1 MMTDSDAGPDVRSD
15 THDVLRR
22 EIAEVHAVASRT
34 SNAVSTLASSLKDVV
49 VRQERLE
56 RGLNLSS
63 FVAYIIFTALLAGGF
78 FLLYRSRAGQLVG
91 ERDAA
96 VRGRD
101 EALADAQAAR
111 KEVAARDQAARKAY
125 DFWQLVATGKR
136 ADAIARYPE
145 MVGEK
150 LTPTEE
156 QVFKDAVAKAR
167 AELVDQG
174 FAAGVE
180 AFKGEQWK
188 RVAVEMK
195 KAMSFEDDGPRA
207 AQMRYYYGVALVK
220 QGDYQEAARQ
230 LDLAL
235 GGGAERTVGGD
246 ARFFLAAA
254 LEMLKQPDR
263 ARAEYLRFADAHP
276 QSALAWPARR
286 KAAEITQRYSSG
298 KPTNQP

>member
-1 MMTDSDAGPDVRSD
+1 MADTDAPSDIPSGGTSDV
-15 THDVLRR
+15 VRR

-49 VRQERLE
+49 VRQEKLE

-78 FLLYRSRAGQLVG
+78 FLLYRSRAGQLVA

-101 EALADAQAAR
+101 EALAEAQAAR
-111 KEVAARDQAARKAY
+111 KEVAARETAARKAY
-125 DFWQLVATGKR
+125 DFWQLVTTGKR
-136 ADAIARYPE
+136 TDAIARYPE

-180 AFKGEQWK
+180 AFKAEQWK
-188 RVAVEMK
+188 RVAGEMK
-195 KAMSFEDDGPRA
+195 KAMSFEDEGPRA

-246 ARFFLAAA
+246 ARFHLATA

-276 QSALAWPARR
+276 QNALAWPARR
-286 KAAEITQRYSSG
+286 KANEITQRYSSG

>member
-1 MMTDSDAGPDVRSD
+1 MADGDAPSDIPSGGTGDV
-15 THDVLRR
+15 VRR

-49 VRQERLE
+49 VRQEKLE

-78 FLLYRSRAGQLVG
+78 FLLYRSRAGQLVS

-101 EALADAQAAR
+101 EALAEAQAAR
-111 KEVAARDQAARKAY
+111 REVATRDQAARKAY
-125 DFWQLVATGKR
+125 DFWQLVVAGKR
-136 ADAIARYPE
+136 NDAIARYPE

-174 FAAGVE
+174 FASGVE
-180 AFKGEQWK
+180 AFKAEQWK
-188 RVAVEMK
+188 RAAGEMK
-195 KAMSFEDDGPRA
+195 KALSFEDDGPRA

-246 ARFFLAAA
+246 ARFHLATA

-276 QSALAWPARR
+276 QNALAWPARR
-286 KAAEITQRYSSG
+286 KATEISQRYSSG